1 MLPETFDRETALD
14 LVVNAVPLGMLV
26 GFVLLF
32 VLDTPYGIDPVAT
45 AIQLTLVLVPLGAL
59 VVLSYHAAK
68 AVEAAEAEAEVD
80 AEAGETGDEAEPAAE
95 TEPGAG
101 PDAEPTA
108 TITEGAD
115 GADEEPA

>member
-32 VLDTPYGIDPVAT
+32 VLDTPYGIDPVVS

-68 AVEAAEAEAEVD
+68 AVEAAEAEAEAD
-80 AEAGETGDEAEPAAE
+80 AESATEAEAEAAPE
-95 TEPGAG
+95 AG
-101 PDAEPTA
+101 PDAEPTPA
-108 TITEGAD
+108 VTEGAD

>member
-26 GFVLLF
+26 GFVLMF
-32 VLDTPYGIDPVAT
+32 VLDTPYGIDPVPT

-68 AVEAAEAEAEVD
+68 AVEAAEAEAEADTEAAAEAESEAEAVAD
-80 AEAGETGDEAEPAAE
+80 AEAVAAV
-95 TEPGAG
+95 T
-101 PDAEPTA
+101 
-108 TITEGAD
+108 D
-115 GADEEPA
+115 GAEGTDDGPA

>member
-32 VLDTPYGIDPVAT
+32 VLDTPYGVDPVPT

-68 AVEAAEAEAEVD
+68 AVEAAEAETEAEVD
-80 AEAGETGDEAEPAAE
+80 G
-95 TEPGAG
+95 
-101 PDAEPTA
+101 DAEEDAAAPPEPVTPV
-108 TITEGAD
+108 AD
-115 GADEEPA
+115 GTDGGDADEEPA

>member
-26 GFVLLF
+26 GFVLMF
-32 VLDTPYGIDPVAT
+32 VLDTPYGIDPVPT

-68 AVEAAEAEAEVD
+68 AVEAAEAEAEAEADTEAASEAESEPEAVAD
-80 AEAGETGDEAEPAAE
+80 AEAVAAV
-95 TEPGAG
+95 T
-101 PDAEPTA
+101 
-108 TITEGAD
+108 D
-115 GADEEPA
+115 GAEGTDDGPA

>member
-26 GFVLLF
+26 GFVLMF
-32 VLDTPYGIDPVAT
+32 VLDTPYGIDPVPT

-68 AVEAAEAEAEVD
+68 AVEAAEAGAEADTEAAAEAESEAEAVAD
-80 AEAGETGDEAEPAAE
+80 AEAVAAV
-95 TEPGAG
+95 T
-101 PDAEPTA
+101 
-108 TITEGAD
+108 D
-115 GADEEPA
+115 GAEGTDEGPA